1 MEVPFSFPFINGSRT
16 KSSSERGQKLRLR
29 KEPRQLFMFLF
40 FACQNNFSL
49 DSVCVLQCVR
59 IFVFAIT
66 GVFTPAIPRVILADQ
81 LE

>member
-1 MEVPFSFPFINGSRT
+1 
-16 KSSSERGQKLRLR
+16 
-29 KEPRQLFMFLF
+29 MFLF
-40 FACQNNFSL
+40 LACQNNFSL
-49 DSVCVLQCVR
+49 NSVCVLQCVR